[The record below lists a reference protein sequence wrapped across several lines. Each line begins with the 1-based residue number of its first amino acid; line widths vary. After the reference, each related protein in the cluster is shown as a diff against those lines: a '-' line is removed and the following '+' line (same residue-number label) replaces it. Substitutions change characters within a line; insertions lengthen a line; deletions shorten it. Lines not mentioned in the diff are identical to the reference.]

1 MAFTDEESARVSLI
15 ESTLNK
21 IMNWLANV
29 PNRRQWRQMMLDRQ
43 ETINNLTT
51 RVATLESEMETIINR
66 LDALPD

>member
-1 MAFTDEESARVSLI
+1 MAWTDEEEARASLI

-43 ETINNLTT
+43 ETIDNLTT
-51 RVATLESEMETIINR
+51 RVATLESEMTTIINR